1 MRRVLVWVG
10 SQLAANTL
18 LLWNALHLA
27 NAPCPSSD
35 RHTIHG
41 HEAYL
46 GEEKIE
52 WSFMLQVIDFYA
64 TRESQHVKCFQ
75 MASNKTVFAEENEQT
90 WPMPPPSKPKL
101 VKLSFL
107 SKEKWHRKNYVRA
120 PPRQPLRHS
129 SYICSFLA
137 ISKCSC
143 KSQTVQLQC
152 TWPLI
157 SKQEFVPS
165 TTKGSSKRYVEF
177 WWP

>member
-1 MRRVLVWVG
+1 MVRRVLVWVG

-64 TRESQHVKCFQ
+64 TRESQHVKCFE
-75 MASNKTVFAEENEQT
+75 MASNKWSLQRKTSKLDQCHLHQNQSWSSCRFSQKKNDTEKIMWEPLHAY
-90 WPMPPPSKPKL
+90 PS
-101 VKLSFL
+101 
-107 SKEKWHRKNYVRA
+107 A
-120 PPRQPLRHS
+120 
-129 SYICSFLA
+129 
-137 ISKCSC
+137 
-143 KSQTVQLQC
+143 T
-152 TWPLI
+152 PLI
-157 SKQEFVPS
+157 FVAFCQYQNVLVNL
-165 TTKGSSKRYVEF
+165 KRYNF
-177 WWP
+177 NMPDL